1 MSQKS
6 VVAQAVA
13 EHCGNDIVAAVT
25 AQNSAD
31 GKWERAARSLFK
43 QGARVE
49 MLKRKPRGPEFDE
62 SLETVVEAFIVQAMT
77 ASTKPFKFSAGSFT
91 FAQILDLD
99 RHQLRELDDKVI
111 SATKVDCIRTVASRY
126 GLIVRHLDKFQN
138 PIKVQE
144 ERDAAK
150 AAKEET
156 NSETVDPIV
165 TIQGWINQ
173 ATKMVDVTDVS
184 RFQDAGHEMI
194 ACLRRIR
201 KS

>member
-31 GKWERAARSLFK
+31 GKWERAARSLYK

-77 ASTKPFKFSAGSFT
+77 AGSKTFKFSAGSFT

-138 PIKVQE
+138 PIKVQA

-150 AAKEET
+150 AAREEKEE
-156 NSETVDPIV
+156 SVDPIV

-173 ATKMVDVTDVS
+173 ATKMVDVADVN

>member
-1 MSQKS
+1 MAQKS

-31 GKWERAARSLFK
+31 GKWERAARSLYK

-77 ASTKPFKFSAGSFT
+77 AGSKTFKFSAGSFT

-150 AAKEET
+150 AAREEKEE
-156 NSETVDPIV
+156 SVDPIV

-173 ATKMVDVTDVS
+173 ATKMVDVADVS